1 MFNAGD
7 TVMHPTEGVCRVED
21 VRTLQFGS
29 APQPYYV
36 LHPTGEKAS
45 STVYLPV
52 FRGDSVLRRLLS
64 REDIL
69 RLIRE
74 SHDYEGLWIED
85 GRLRKEAFQ
94 KILEEGNYAK
104 IIRMILELHQAR
116 QRRQQC
122 RKGLPLQ
129 IAHQAQ
135 RRAEGPPAQV
145 KGLRLCQ
152 SGRPSALC

>member
-7 TVMHPTEGVCRVED
+7 TVMHPAEGVCHVED

-29 APQPYYV
+29 APQLYYV

-69 RLIRE
+69 RLIHE
-74 SHDYEGLWIED
+74 SADYDGLSAQ
-85 GRLRKEAFQ
+85 G
-94 KILEEGNYAK
+94 
-104 IIRMILELHQAR
+104 
-116 QRRQQC
+116 
-122 RKGLPLQ
+122 GLPANPRGGQ
-129 IAHQAQ
+129 SRQDHPHDPRTAQ
-135 RRAEGPPAQV
+135 GAPASPERGQKALRR
-145 KGLRLCQ
+145 R
-152 SGRPSALC
+152 

>member
-7 TVMHPTEGVCRVED
+7 TVMHPTEGVFRVED

-52 FRGDSVLRRLLS
+52 SRGDSVLRRLLS

-69 RLIRE
+69 HFIHE
-74 SHDYEGLWIED
+74 SGDYAGLWIED
-85 GRLRKEAFQ
+85 GRLR
-94 KILEEGNYAK
+94 
-104 IIRMILELHQAR
+104 
-116 QRRQQC
+116 
-122 RKGLPLQ
+122 
-129 IAHQAQ
+129 
-135 RRAEGPPAQV
+135 
-145 KGLRLCQ
+145 
-152 SGRPSALC
+152 

>member
-1 MFNAGD
+1 MFASGD
-7 TVMHPTEGVCRVED
+7 TVMHPTEGVCLVED

-69 RLIRE
+69 RLIHE
-74 SHDYEGLWIED
+74 SADYDGLWIED
-85 GRLRKEAFQ
+85 GRLRKEA
-94 KILEEGNYAK
+94 L
-104 IIRMILELHQAR
+104 
-116 QRRQQC
+116 QR
-122 RKGLPLQ
+122 L
-129 IAHQAQ
+129 
-135 RRAEGPPAQV
+135 
-145 KGLRLCQ
+145 
-152 SGRPSALC
+152 